1 MHRDRKRVA
10 FGAAIAI
17 GSALVA
23 FGAAIAIGSAL
34 VVAVGAHDLYA
45 DYWVEKDPLL
55 LTLFENTFPLAL
67 TVVLLA
73 VGVAVAVGSDRVGV
87 DALRLARWTLVSAL
101 AVSAVG
107 AWAIGF
113 QSLQGTY
120 NPHVIVAYTG
130 VLGGIAGTVIGVYDG
145 KRREKTRAL
154 ERQRE
159 EIARR
164 ERVHGAFRDVA
175 YGLVSAT
182 TREEIE
188 RTACDDLVDRAP
200 FGSAWVGEVR
210 DANDAVTVNGRAD
223 ETPVDDDG
231 PGVTAAKTAAETGK
245 PVITT
250 AEPGTPD
257 AAAAPVAYEETRYGV
272 LVVRSESGAAL
283 TAVER
288 SSLAELGEIIGHAI
302 SATKSRQALA
312 TDSAVELEFEVSGE
326 SCCLAAATEEHD
338 CAIELEGTVSVDGSL
353 RGVYSVRDGDAE
365 TILSA
370 TTEHDAISDGELLWD
385 AADEGRLE
393 LRFDDGAINEIVA
406 NHGGVVRETVAA
418 DGTTRFR
425 VELPQRIDV
434 RAVVEAVQA
443 SFPETDLTARRDVA
457 RPVRSS
463 ETVRDR
469 LDQAL
474 TERQE
479 TALKTAFLRGY
490 YDSPRRRTGEEIAAS
505 LGVSGPTFHEH
516 LRLGQRK
523 LIDTYLNPE
532 KAER

>member
-10 FGAAIAI
+10 FGAAI
-17 GSALVA
+17 VV
-23 FGAAIAIGSAL
+23 GSAL
-34 VVAVGAHDLYA
+34 VVAIGAHDLYA
-45 DYWVEKDPLL
+45 DYWIEKDPLL
-55 LTLFENTFPLAL
+55 LTLSENTFPLIA

-73 VGVAVAVGSDRVGV
+73 VGAAVTVGSDRLGSDPVRVG
-87 DALRLARWTLVSAL
+87 RWTLLSAL

-107 AWAIGF
+107 AWAVGF

-120 NPHVIVAYTG
+120 KPHVIVAYTG
-130 VLGGIAGTVIGVYDG
+130 VWGGIAGTVIGVYDG

-164 ERVHGAFRDVA
+164 ERVHGAFREVS
-175 YGLVSAT
+175 YGLVSGT

-188 RTACDDLVDRAP
+188 RTACDDLTERAP
-200 FGSAWVGEVR
+200 FRAAWIGEVR
-210 DANDAVTVNGRAD
+210 DASGEVTVHERAD
-223 ETPVDDDG
+223 EAVVDEDG
-231 PGVTAAKTAAETGK
+231 PGVAAAKAAAEKGS

-250 AEPGTPD
+250 GERGAPD
-257 AAAAPVAYEETRYGV
+257 AAAAPVEYGQTRYGV
-272 LVVRSESGAAL
+272 LVVRSEGGAAL

-326 SCCLAAATEEHD
+326 GCFLAAASERFD

-353 RGVYSVRDGDAE
+353 RGVYSVRDGDPEAM
-365 TILSA
+365 LSVA
-370 TTEHDAISDGELLWD
+370 RERDVVSDGELLWD
-385 AADEGRLE
+385 SDDGGQFE
-393 LRFDDGAINEIVA
+393 LRFDDGAVDDIVA
-406 NHGGVVRETVAA
+406 DHGGVVRESVAE
-418 DGTTRFR
+418 DGTARYRAEFPPMT
-425 VELPQRIDV
+425 DV
-434 RAVVEAVQA
+434 RAVVEAVKSSVQ
-443 SFPETDLTARRDVA
+443 ETDLTARQDVA
-457 RPVRSS
+457 RPIRSS

-469 LDQAL
+469 LDQTL

-479 TALKTAFLRGY
+479 TALKTAYLRGY

-532 KAER
+532 SAER